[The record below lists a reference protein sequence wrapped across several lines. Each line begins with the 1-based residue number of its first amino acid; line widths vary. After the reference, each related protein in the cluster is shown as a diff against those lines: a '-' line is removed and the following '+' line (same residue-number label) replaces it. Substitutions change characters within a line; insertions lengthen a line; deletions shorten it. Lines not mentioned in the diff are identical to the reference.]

1 MTSEEIFGQLGFN
14 ALEAEVYIALLKHGP
29 QTAYK
34 VGKLL
39 NRPTANVYKAVDVL
53 ANAGAIEIEEGDIRV
68 CKAMPIKTLAQQLQK
83 GYKNKIDS
91 AVELLSKLKPET
103 SEEGIYKLQTVESV
117 LQRVNEM
124 LKRCTNIAVI
134 DSFPKPLEIIKQD
147 LNKLAKKKIDVFVE
161 AYEEIDLDESISISM
176 PVVRAESLKY
186 WNAQQLNV
194 AIDGKEMLVA
204 IFNSDLTEVIQA
216 TYSNSNYLACIMFI
230 GLLNEHRVHKFM
242 SAKTLKEFEE
252 VKNGQKYFYNSK
264 IPGVESLFKLYKKE

>member
-1 MTSEEIFGQLGFN
+1 MTPEEIFAQLGFN
-14 ALEAEVYIALLKHGP
+14 ALEAEVYVALLKHGP

-53 ANAGAIEIEEGDIRV
+53 ANSGAIEIEEGDIKI
-68 CKAMPIKTLAQQLQK
+68 CKAIPIKALTQQLQRS
-83 GYKNKIDS
+83 YKNKIDS
-91 AVELLSKLKPET
+91 AVDQLSVIKPEIN
-103 SEEGIYKLQTVESV
+103 EEGIYKLQTVESV
-117 LQRVNEM
+117 FQRVNEM

-134 DSFPKPLEIIKQD
+134 DSFPKPLEIIGSD
-147 LNKLAKKKIDVFVE
+147 LNKLAKKGIDVFVE
-161 AYEEIDLDESISISM
+161 AYDEIELDKSISISM
-176 PVVRAESLKY
+176 PVVRNESLKY

-204 IFNSDLTEVIQA
+204 IFNADLTEVIQA

-242 SAKTLKEFEE
+242 NAKTLKEFEE

-264 IPGVESLFKLYKKE
+264 IPGVESLFKLYKKD

>member
-1 MTSEEIFGQLGFN
+1 MTPEEIFAQLGFN
-14 ALEAEVYIALLKHGP
+14 ALEAEVYVALLKHGP

-53 ANAGAIEIEEGDIRV
+53 ANSGAIEIEEGDVKI
-68 CKAMPIKTLAQQLQK
+68 CKAIPIKALAQQLQK
-83 GYKNKIDS
+83 SYKNKIDN
-91 AVELLSKLKPET
+91 AVDQLSVIKPEI

-117 LQRVNEM
+117 FQRVNEM

-134 DSFPKPLEIIKQD
+134 DSFPKPLEIIGND
-147 LNKLAKKKIDVFVE
+147 LNKLAKKGIDVFVE
-161 AYEEIDLDESISISM
+161 AYDEIELDKSISVSM
-176 PVVRAESLKY
+176 PIVRNESLKY

-204 IFNSDLTEVIQA
+204 IFNADLTEVIQA

-242 SAKTLKEFEE
+242 NAKTMKEFEE

>member
-1 MTSEEIFGQLGFN
+1 MTSEELFGQLGFN
-14 ALEAEVYIALLKHGP
+14 ALEAEVYVALLKNGP

-34 VGKLL
+34 IGKLL

-53 ANAGAIEIEEGDIRV
+53 ANCGAIEIEEGDIRV
-68 CKAMPIKTLAQQLQK
+68 CKAMPIKSLGQQLQRN
-83 GYKNKIDS
+83 YKNKIDS
-91 AVELLSKLKPET
+91 AVEELSKVKLEIND
-103 SEEGIYKLQTVESV
+103 EGIFKLQTVESV
-117 LQRVNEM
+117 FQRVNEM

-134 DSFPKPLEIIKQD
+134 DSFPKPLNIIGND
-147 LNKLAKKKIDVFVE
+147 LNKLAKKGIDVFVE
-161 AYEEIDLDESISISM
+161 AYDEIELDKSISISM
-176 PVVRAESLKY
+176 PIVRNESLKY

-204 IFNSDLTEVIQA
+204 IFNADLTEVIQA

-242 SAKTLKEFEE
+242 NAKTLKEFEE